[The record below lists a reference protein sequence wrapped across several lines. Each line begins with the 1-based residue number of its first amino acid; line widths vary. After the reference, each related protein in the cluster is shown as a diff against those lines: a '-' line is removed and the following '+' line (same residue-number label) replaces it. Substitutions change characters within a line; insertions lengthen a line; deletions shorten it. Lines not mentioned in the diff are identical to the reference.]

1 MPTRNPNLR
10 TRFLTP
16 DDATRLYSDH
26 PNIDPDPDTY
36 CPTCQ
41 KSGEF
46 FWQNE
51 FHKCDCEMQ
60 LQLHKHYL
68 VAGIGVTYQRLDW
81 ADYQGDPAAEAMV
94 RKYLEA
100 HANMVSR
107 GTGFILSGTYGTGKT
122 LLMTLLLKELV
133 KLGYS
138 CYSTT
143 FASMI
148 EMFTAGWRSPEDQRH
163 FQRKIMQSEVLL
175 LDDLGREMKTKTK
188 LSETTFD
195 DVLRTRVQGGRPTLI
210 TTNMDPAQLSTGYG
224 GAILS
229 LLSEVCIRYEMKG
242 SDFRPRSSERSQ
254 DELLRGEV
262 RPIF

>member
-1 MPTRNPNLR
+1 MPTRNPNIL
-10 TRFLTP
+10 TRFLSP
-16 DDATRLYSDH
+16 DDARRLYTEH
-26 PNIDPDPDTY
+26 PNIDPDPDNY

-41 KSGEF
+41 KSGEYL
-46 FWQNE
+46 WQGE
-51 FHKCDCEMQ
+51 FRKCECDVQ

-68 VAGIGVTYQRLDW
+68 VAGIGVLYQRLTWD
-81 ADYQGDPAAEAMV
+81 DYQGDPVALEIV
-94 RKYLEA
+94 RKYLEG
-100 HANMVSR
+100 HTNMVGR

-138 CYSTT
+138 GYATT

-195 DVLRTRVQGGRPTLI
+195 DVLRSRVQGGRPTLI
-210 TTNMDPAQLSTGYG
+210 TTNMDHGQLSSGYG

-229 LLSEVCIRYEMKG
+229 LLSEVCIRYEMVG
-242 SDFRPRSSERSQ
+242 LDFRPQSAERSQ
-254 DELLRGEV
+254 EEFLRGEV